1 MKACF
6 ASLSLFALVCLA
18 LAAAVPAQAQGNVYD
33 NGPVNGET
41 EAFTINFGS
50 SVSNSF
56 TVSNNNGNIGGMD
69 FVAWLSPGDTI
80 TSVEIQIGNQ
90 AFANN
95 LMDMTVS
102 LTQSGCMI
110 NVFGFA
116 VCHESGTFNGP
127 DLSNGTYFV
136 TLSNADVP
144 DGDPT
149 YWDQNA
155 GVGCQSPGC
164 PSQAQDNILG
174 TIPSETFTLTAQGT
188 TSTGTTPEPNSILLF
203 GVGALAVAARLRRT
217 FF

>member
-1 MKACF
+1 MKARF
-6 ASLSLFALVCLA
+6 ASLSLLTLLCLT
-18 LAAAVPAQAQGNVYD
+18 LAAGPALAQGNVYD
-33 NGPVNGET
+33 NGPLDGQT
-41 EAFTINFGS
+41 EAFTINFGN

-110 NVFGFA
+110 NVSGFA

-127 DLSNGTYFV
+127 DLSDGTYFV

-188 TSTGTTPEPNSILLF
+188 TTTGSTPEPGSIVLF
-203 GVGALAVAARLRRT
+203 ASGFLGVAGILRRKLL
-217 FF
+217 

>member
-1 MKACF
+1 VKLCI
-6 ASLSLFALVCLA
+6 ASLAVLCLT
-18 LAAAVPAQAQGNVYD
+18 LAALPAMAQGNVYD
-33 NGPVNGET
+33 NGPLNGET
-41 EAFTINFGS
+41 EAFTINFGN

-56 TVSNNNGNIGGMD
+56 TVSNNNGSIGGMD
-69 FVAWLSPGDTI
+69 FVAWVIPGDVD

-90 AFANN
+90 AFGNN
-95 LMDMTVS
+95 LMDMTVA
-102 LTQSGCMI
+102 LTQSGCFV
-110 NVFGFA
+110 NTFGFN
-116 VCHESGTFNGP
+116 VCQESSTFNGP

-136 TLSNADVP
+136 TLSNAEVP

-188 TSTGTTPEPNSILLF
+188 TTSTGTTPESSSLLLLAS
-203 GVGALAVAARLRRT
+203 GVISVAGVLRRKLL
-217 FF
+217 